1 MTEYWVEPLK
11 DTRAP
16 QIEDTM
22 PVGGDGDAESSDGVS
37 ALIQSTKP
45 DRVAEAG
52 RQYKAIADMC
62 EESVELLYKQAGSI
76 AETLGGET
84 LEQVFKTIGE
94 LQKDLAR
101 IAFAARS
108 VGEPLRWYGEE
119 VLPWFHHNVPRTG
132 GVGLDDSVGDFFG
145 SDTNGHA
152 LARHHLRQLN
162 RFMGEAYNAMGDY
175 VEQRSRAPQTG
186 MSGAFGPQPRLG
198 SDGGPYLGSPYGS
211 PGLGGTPGL
220 GGPDV
225 PGLDDP
231 SLRDPSLRDPSLQD
245 PSLKDPSQQDPS
257 QQDPSLKDPSQQD
270 PSLQD
275 PSQQDPSLQDAAQN
289 PDLKT
294 PDLKTPEVKS
304 PDLPQPP
311 SPTDLSAVPQTSPQ
325 NLGNVP
331 ATGPGAPS
339 GSAPATQLGST
350 TATPPVGGRFGA
362 AGMPMGMIPP
372 MMGGAGQGGQE
383 RDRER
388 ATFPLVEDEAFETDD
403 MGGPSVIA

>member
-1 MTEYWVEPLK
+1 MTDYWVEPLK

-22 PVGGDGDAESSDGVS
+22 PVGGSGDAESSDGVS

-62 EESVELLYKQAGSI
+62 EESVELLHKQAGVI

-101 IAFAARS
+101 ISFAARS
-108 VGEPLRWYGEE
+108 VGEPLRWYGEQ

-132 GVGLDDSVGDFFG
+132 SVGLDDSIGDFFG
-145 SDTNGHA
+145 TDTNGHA

-175 VEQRSRAPQTG
+175 VEQRSKPPQTG
-186 MSGAFGPQPRLG
+186 QIDPFGTPGLP
-198 SDGGPYLGSPYGS
+198 GGGIGDPYAGPGLGSPYGS
-211 PGLGGTPGL
+211 PDLGATPGL
-220 GGPDV
+220 GGPDI
-225 PGLDDP
+225 PGLKDPSLDDP
-231 SLRDPSLRDPSLQD
+231 SLKDPSLQD
-245 PSLKDPSQQDPS
+245 PSLQDPSQQDPS
-257 QQDPSLKDPSQQD
+257 QQDPSLKDPS
-270 PSLQD
+270 L
-275 PSQQDPSLQDAAQN
+275 QDPSLQDAAQN
-289 PDLKT
+289 PDLRT
-294 PDLKTPEVKS
+294 PDLKTPEVRT
-304 PDLPQPP
+304 PDLPQP
-311 SPTDLSAVPQTSPQ
+311 SSATDLSAVPQTSYNPGPTTA
-325 NLGNVP
+325 LGP
-331 ATGPGAPS
+331 GPTGPSAPS

-350 TATPPVGGRFGA
+350 AATPPVGGRPGA
-362 AGMPMGMIPP
+362 GSMPMGMIPP

-403 MGGPSVIA
+403 MGGPSVVA

>member
-52 RQYKAIADMC
+52 RQYKEIADMC
-62 EESVELLYKQAGSI
+62 EHSVELLHKQAGSI

-119 VLPWFHHNVPRTG
+119 VLPWFHNNVPRTG

-186 MSGAFGPQPRLG
+186 MSGEYGPFVAQPGLG
-198 SDGGPYLGSPYGS
+198 PTGDPYLGSPYES
-211 PGLGGTPGL
+211 PGFGGTPGL

-245 PSLKDPSQQDPS
+245 PS
-257 QQDPSLKDPSQQD
+257 QQDPSLKDPSLQD

-275 PSQQDPSLQDAAQN
+275 PSLKDPSLKDPSLQDAAQN

-304 PDLPQPP
+304 PDLPQTP
-311 SPTDLSAVPQTSPQ
+311 SPTDLSAVPPTSPQ

-331 ATGPGAPS
+331 ATGPSAPS

-350 TATPPVGGRFGA
+350 TATPPVGGRAGA

-372 MMGGAGQGGQE
+372 MMGGAGQGGQG

-403 MGGPSVIA
+403 MGGPSLIT